1 MNRPNDG
8 SEVTNMQTDKYSMIR
23 MTEQQSE
30 INRAIE
36 KVASKPKR
44 KVVAVIVLL
53 SAPAHADP
61 LS

>member
-1 MNRPNDG
+1 MYTADRY
-8 SEVTNMQTDKYSMIR
+8 KIIR
-23 MTEQQSE
+23 TIEQQNE
-30 INRAIE
+30 INRAIK

>member
-1 MNRPNDG
+1 
-8 SEVTNMQTDKYSMIR
+8 MQTDKYSMIR